1 MEPASLQ
8 YVGKQRLLR
17 NFSALVGRDRAT
29 TARMLAYIGE
39 IDRRR
44 LYLELAYPSMFALC
58 TERFR
63 MSASAAGKRIR
74 VSRAARRFPRI
85 LEMIRT
91 GELHVSGV
99 SQLAAHL
106 TDDNYEAVLRR
117 ARHRSMREIDQLI
130 AEISPKPDVAWSL
143 RAMPR
148 RKSGLLDRGSLGEVA
163 SAAQSVRA
171 PEGAESNLALG
182 GAESGVNAAVLARRG
197 GDGEARSGGAA
208 EAGAGIRTAGSRTN
222 GTPNGAV
229 TPLSPRR
236 YKLQVTIGQEARDA
250 LEELRD
256 LLSHQIPDG
265 HPALVVERALEAL
278 LTETKKKKAALTKKP
293 RAKRKKGRR
302 RTRAIPAEVRREVFK
317 RDGGQCAFV
326 DGEGRRC
333 ASAWQLEFHHCV
345 PYGRDGPH
353 SAENVEL
360 RCRAHN
366 QFEAERDYGRE
377 LMVARRGGASPSS
390 ARA

>member
-29 TARMLAYIGE
+29 TARMLAYMGE

-74 VSRAARRFPRI
+74 VSRAALRFPVI

-106 TDDNYEAVLRR
+106 TDDNYEDVLRR
-117 ARHRSMREIDQLI
+117 ARHRSMREIDLLI
-130 AEISPKPDVAWSL
+130 TQVSPRPDVAWSL

-148 RKSGLLDRGSLGEVA
+148 PLSGAQSGAISAGHAGPDADGQAGST
-163 SAAQSVRA
+163 SAARVGEDARLSL
-171 PEGAESNLALG
+171 PE
-182 GAESGVNAAVLARRG
+182 RH
-197 GDGEARSGGAA
+197 
-208 EAGAGIRTAGSRTN
+208 
-222 GTPNGAV
+222 GTPDG
-229 TPLSPRR
+229 TMSPLSPRR

-250 LEELRD
+250 LEELRN

-265 HPALVVERALEAL
+265 DPARVVERALAAL
-278 LTETKKKKAALTKKP
+278 LTQTKKKKAALTKNP
-293 RAKRKKGRR
+293 RKRRKKGGRK
-302 RTRAIPAEVRREVFK
+302 TRAIPANVRREVFK
-317 RDGGQCAFV
+317 RDGGKCAFV
-326 DGEGRRC
+326 DDEGRRC
-333 ASAWQLEFHHCV
+333 ASAWQLEYHHRV
-345 PYGRDGPH
+345 PFGRDGPH

-366 QFEAERDYGRE
+366 QFEAERDYGRK
-377 LMVARRGGASPSS
+377 LMIARRGGDGRSSTVGPS
-390 ARA
+390 